1 MENKK
6 EKQRFARI
14 IKRPYISDAHSLIIR
29 VIAFVFSFIVVSI
42 LLLCMHFNPFN
53 VFTVMLKGAFGK
65 EFLIRET
72 VKGTIPLVITAT
84 GLSLAFRMKFWNI
97 GGEGQILIGGIAA
110 TAVSFIFGRSIPQW
124 VLLSLMAAA
133 SIIMAG
139 LYGMIPAVF
148 KAKFKTNETL
158 LTLMFNYIA
167 TQLIVMLQ
175 NTRSW
180 QDAANNFPKVR
191 MLDFYSRLPRVFGVH
206 IGWIIALVMLC
217 LLYTSDAADE

>member
-53 VFTVMLKGAFGK
+53 VFAVMLKGAFGK

-97 GGEGQILIGGIAA
+97 GGEGQILIGGISCYSCVIYFWQVNSTVGFIIAYGS
-110 TAVSFIFGRSIPQW
+110 SFNYYGRTVWHDTRSI
-124 VLLSLMAAA
+124 
-133 SIIMAG
+133 
-139 LYGMIPAVF
+139 
-148 KAKFKTNETL
+148 
-158 LTLMFNYIA
+158 
-167 TQLIVMLQ
+167 
-175 NTRSW
+175 
-180 QDAANNFPKVR
+180 
-191 MLDFYSRLPRVFGVH
+191 
-206 IGWIIALVMLC
+206 
-217 LLYTSDAADE
+217 